1 MLLSFHIRKFIAFE
15 KVTVLYVNGA
25 FSAVAHYAPYLLVPV
40 EIVEVG
46 NMAKGLIVVWVVVNA
61 DLQVQNLELFPYLF
75 MGLEIESYHH
85 PIRQLYFYREFQ

>member
-85 PIRQLYFYREFQ
+85 SIRQLYFYREFQ